1 MLNNTVIPAHAG
13 IYSTGT
19 EARMERQP
27 CVYVLASKR
36 NGTLYVGVTSNLIKR
51 VWEHKQHFVAG
62 FTQKYRVDRLV
73 WYELHE
79 TMESAISREKA
90 IKSWKRSWKIRSIE
104 AVNPEWRDL
113 YHDMVSPGFRHA
125 PE

>member
-1 MLNNTVIPAHAG
+1 MLNNTVIPANAG
-13 IYSTGT
+13 IQRPGT
-19 EARMERQP
+19 EAGMERQA

-51 VWEHKQHFVAG
+51 VWEHKHHFAAG
-62 FTQKYRVDRLV
+62 FTQKYSVDRLV

-79 TMESAISREKA
+79 TMASAISREKA
-90 IKSWKRSWKIRSIE
+90 IKNWKRSWKIRIIE
-104 AVNPEWRDL
+104 AVNPEWREL
-113 YHDMVSPGFRHA
+113 YHELVDSGFRPA

>member
-1 MLNNTVIPAHAG
+1 
-13 IYSTGT
+13 
-19 EARMERQP
+19 
-27 CVYVLASKR
+27 LANKR
-36 NGTLYVGVTSNLIKR
+36 NGTLYVGVTSSLIKR

-62 FTQKYRVDRLV
+62 FTQKYSVDRLV

-79 TMESAISREKA
+79 TMVSAVSREKA
-90 IKSWKRSWKIRSIE
+90 IKNWKRSWKIGTIE

-113 YHDMVSPGFRHA
+113 YHELVEHGFRHA